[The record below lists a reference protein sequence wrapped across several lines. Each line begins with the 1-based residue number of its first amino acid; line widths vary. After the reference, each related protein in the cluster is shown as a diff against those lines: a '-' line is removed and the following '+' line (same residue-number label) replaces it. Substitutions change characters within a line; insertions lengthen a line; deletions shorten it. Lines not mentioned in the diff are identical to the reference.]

1 MTDKSCGYAGR
12 REEILIGYLYDDLDL
27 GERTKFHAHLTF
39 CARCR
44 DEVTALQGV
53 RTQLARWSPP
63 EPVAVGASPPPADSA
78 DRGASPGV
86 PARGW
91 SSLRAIPAWM
101 QVAAAMLFL
110 GVSTGIANLEV
121 RYDPSGV
128 SVRTGWS
135 QTAPAREAAPV
146 DPAPWRAELVALGQ
160 QLRAELHAS
169 LPVAPVAQQVVAQ
182 QAAVPQTPR
191 VASAA
196 SDAELVRRV
205 RALIDESEQRQQRE
219 LALRVADLMREL
231 DTTRRSDLM
240 KIDRTLGVLQN
251 NTGVEVMKQRE
262 LLNYLVRVSQKQ

>member
-1 MTDKSCGYAGR
+1 
-12 REEILIGYLYDDLDL
+12 
-27 GERTKFHAHLTF
+27 
-39 CARCR
+39 
-44 DEVTALQGV
+44 
-53 RTQLARWSPP
+53 
-63 EPVAVGASPPPADSA
+63 
-78 DRGASPGV
+78 
-86 PARGW
+86 
-91 SSLRAIPAWM
+91 
-101 QVAAAMLFL
+101 
-110 GVSTGIANLEV
+110 
-121 RYDPSGV
+121 
-128 SVRTGWS
+128 
-135 QTAPAREAAPV
+135 
-146 DPAPWRAELVALGQ
+146 LVALGQ

-169 LPVAPVAQQVVAQ
+169 LPVAPVAQQAVPQ

-196 SDAELVRRV
+196 SDAELVRHV